1 VLVAVG
7 GFAGAVLRY
16 LTGLTVSSS
25 LVATATVNV
34 AGCLAL
40 GVVSSLDRDGGLSP
54 ATRAALATGFLGS
67 FTTYSTFVVETVQS
81 APVVA
86 VGYVAASYGL
96 GFAAVLA
103 GRSLA
108 LRVHASVDPST
119 TGGEEP

>member
-1 VLVAVG
+1 MLVAVG

-67 FTTYSTFVVETVQS
+67 FTTYSTFVVDALES
-81 APVVA
+81 RPP
-86 VGYVAASYGL
+86 VAAGYLAGSYAL
-96 GFAAVLA
+96 GFGAVLA
-103 GRSLA
+103 GRACTHRL
-108 LRVHASVDPST
+108 T
-119 TGGEEP
+119 TTPAEGA